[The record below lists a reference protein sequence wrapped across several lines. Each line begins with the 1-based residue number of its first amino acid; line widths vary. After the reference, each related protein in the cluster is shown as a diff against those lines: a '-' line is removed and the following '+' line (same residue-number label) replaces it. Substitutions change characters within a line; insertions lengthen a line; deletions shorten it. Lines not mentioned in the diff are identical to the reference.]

1 MSDTAPGTAPWPR
14 VCVFGAGAVGCYF
27 GARLAQAGAEVT
39 LVGRGP
45 HVDAIREH
53 GLILE
58 SAGTRATVRVQAD
71 TSPTAARGADMVLF
85 CVKSRDTDLG
95 ARTLTPLLRPG
106 AVVVSLQNGVDNV
119 ARMRE
124 AAGLDALA
132 AVVYVACSMSGPGQV
147 RHAGRG
153 DLILGAVAGG
163 TGGTGRMGRTDD
175 ATIARI
181 AACFERAGVPCP
193 VSADVRVDL
202 WVKLVMN
209 CVFNAISALGRSHYA
224 RLVDDPLVREVMR
237 DVIVECEAVARADG
251 VPLTKVDELHDAAMR
266 LGAAMAQAT
275 SSTAQDL
282 AAGRPTEIDSLNG
295 YIARRGAAL
304 NVPVPVNRA
313 LQALVRLV
321 ESR

>member
-1 MSDTAPGTAPWPR
+1 MSDTAPGTVPWPR

-58 SAGTRATVRVQAD
+58 SAGTRAVVQVQAD
-71 TSPTAARGADMVLF
+71 TSPDAAREADLVLF

-95 ARTLTPLLRPG
+95 ARTLAPLLRPG

-163 TGGTGRMGRTDD
+163 TGRTDD

-209 CVFNAISALGRSHYA
+209 CVFNAISALGRSNYA

-251 VPLTKVDELHDAAMR
+251 VPLTKGDELHAAAMR